1 MLILL
6 FFVTHRWSSSSP
18 GLTLPSTT
26 IIKNAS
32 INTLVCYTMAKK
44 SAISLAPIRCTYTCF
59 MLFNRLIRWF
69 VSCSNK
75 LAHLPSIPIL
85 GNFST
90 KANSPLASTCVF
102 PMLLTRWL
110 GPTIRRYRTTGIP
123 TANSP
128 CSQGQGPPSR
138 NRPRR
143 NHRPT
148 VRTRAA
154 IAGIGPGGQLLSA
167 HPVDK
172 RRMLLLPR
180 HNTNKYLI
188 LLNHAQIRSRPLLNR
203 LRAGPR
209 FELLDLGSE
218 CPVSGFQD
226 LIDFFL
232 FFYLSLQLKHTR
244 TAAIA

>member
-6 FFVTHRWSSSSP
+6 LFVTHRWSSSSP
-18 GLTLPSTT
+18 GLTPPSTT
-26 IIKNAS
+26 IIKNANIS
-32 INTLVCYTMAKK
+32 TLVCYAMAKK
-44 SAISLAPIRCTYTCF
+44 SAISLAPIRCTYTYF
-59 MLFNRLIRWF
+59 MLFNRLIQWF
-69 VSCSNK
+69 VFCSNK
-75 LAHLPSIPIL
+75 PVHLPSIPIL
-85 GNFST
+85 GNCST

-128 CSQGQGPPSR
+128 CSQGQGHPSR
-138 NRPRR
+138 KRPRR
-143 NHRPT
+143 NHRLT
-148 VRTRAA
+148 TRMRAA
-154 IAGIGPGGQLLSA
+154 IAGICPGGQLLSA
-167 HPVDK
+167 HLVN
-172 RRMLLLPR
+172 RRQMLFLPR

-203 LRAGPR
+203 LRPSPC

-218 CPVSGFQD
+218 CLVSGFQD

-244 TAAIA
+244 TPAIA